1 MASKKTNIFL
11 IFLIVVILNLAWPY
25 LEFVYYHIFPGGSQL
40 KRNLAKYEE
49 VIQYIDMFY
58 VDSVAYDKLT
68 REAIKGALNTLD
80 PHSVYI
86 SKEQAKTNEEQFNGR
101 YQGIGIQFDIIDG
114 YITVIS
120 VIPGSPSEKAG
131 LMAGDRIIKIEGKSA
146 YKITVADVPRKL
158 KGPEGTTVN
167 ITVSRPGIAEPFEVV
182 LTRDEIPIYTVNT
195 YFMVNDSTGYVWLNR
210 FAHTTSKELEHA
222 LIKLEQQGMKQLLL
236 DLRDNGG
243 GLLQQAVEVSGKFIS
258 GHKLI
263 VYTKGRLSRF
273 DNEYYSDDF
282 AISIDRTLPLVVL
295 INQNSA
301 SASEIVAGA
310 IQDYDRGLIV
320 GETSF
325 GKGLVQNEFVL
336 NDGSRLRMTVSK
348 YYTPSGR
355 LIQRPY
361 KDITKEEYY
370 HEIEEPDSLRQD
382 SLQAKKGTLRPVFYT
397 KGGRKVF
404 GGGGITPDTVV
415 TYKLASKSPE
425 MIRDFYRER
434 VFFETATRLVQKNE
448 EWKADFGHFF
458 QNIQPARFWLKE
470 LYNTAK
476 ERGVEFKNQDFW
488 KDSKFLQ
495 NRLKAEIARTIWGT
509 DKFYHVLLQ
518 IDNQFRSAISLFP
531 QVSSILAGKRQE

>member
-1 MASKKTNIFL
+1 MAAKKTNIL
-11 IFLIVVILNLAWPY
+11 WIIVIVVVLNLAWPY
-25 LEFVYYHIFPGGSQL
+25 LELAYYHIFPSGSEF

-49 VIQYIDMFY
+49 VIQYIDKFY
-58 VDSVAYDKLT
+58 VDSVSYDKLT

-86 SKEQAKTNEEQFNGR
+86 SKEQAQANEEQFNGR

-114 YITVIS
+114 YITVIA
-120 VIPGSPSEKAG
+120 VIPASPSEKAG

-146 YKITVADVPRKL
+146 YKITMADVPRKL
-158 KGPEGTTVN
+158 KGPKGTSVK
-167 ITVSRPGIAEPFEVV
+167 ITVSRPGIEEPFEVT
-182 LTRDEIPIYTVNT
+182 LIRDEIPIFTVNT
-195 YFMVNDSTGYVWLNR
+195 YFMANDSTGYVWLNR

-243 GLLQQAVEVSGKFIS
+243 GLLQQAVEVSGKFIG

-282 AISIDRTLPLVVL
+282 GISIDRKYPLIVL

-325 GKGLVQNEFVL
+325 GKGLVQNEFIL

-361 KDITKEEYY
+361 KDISKEEYY
-370 HEIEEPDSLRQD
+370 HEIEEPDSLRRD
-382 SLQAKKGTLRPVFYT
+382 SLQAYQGKDNRPLYYT
-397 KGGRKVF
+397 QGGRKVY

-415 TYKLASKSPE
+415 TYKLSSKSPE

-448 EWKADFGHFF
+448 QWKTDFNRFF
-458 QNIQPARFWLKE
+458 RKTRPTRSWMKE
-470 LYNTAK
+470 LYQTAK
-476 ERGVEFKNQDFW
+476 ERGVQFKEQDFW
-488 KDSKFLQ
+488 QDRRFLQ
-495 NRLKAEIARTIWGT
+495 NRLKAEMARIIWGT
-509 DKFYHVLLQ
+509 EKFYQVLLQ
-518 IDNQFRSAISLFP
+518 IDNQFRTAIDLFP
-531 QVSSILAGKRQE
+531 QVSIILSGKQ

>member
-1 MASKKTNIFL
+1 MAARKSNIL
-11 IFLIVVILNLAWPY
+11 LIVVIVVLLNLAWPY
-25 LEFVYYHIFPGGSQL
+25 LEMAYYHLFPGGSEL

-49 VIQYIDMFY
+49 VVHYIDNFY

-68 REAIKGALNTLD
+68 RESIKGALRTLD

-86 SKEQAKTNEEQFNGR
+86 TPEEAKANEEQFNGR
-101 YQGIGIQFDIIDG
+101 YQGIGIQYDVIDG

-131 LMAGDRIIKIEGKSA
+131 LQAGDRILKIEGKSA
-146 YKITVADVPRKL
+146 YKISMDEVPRKL
-158 KGPEGTTVN
+158 KGPKNTKVN
-167 ITVSRPGIAEPFEVV
+167 VTISRAGIAEPFEVT
-182 LTRDEIPIYTVNT
+182 LIRDEIPIYTIHT
-195 YFMVNDSTGYVWLNR
+195 YFMVDDTTGYIWLNR
-210 FAHTTSKELEHA
+210 FAHTTSGELEHA

-243 GLLQQAVEVSGKFIS
+243 GLLQQAVEVAGKFIS

-282 AISIDRTLPLVVL
+282 GISIDRNYPLIVL

-325 GKGLVQNEFVL
+325 GKGLVQNEFIL

-361 KDITKEEYY
+361 KDISKEEYY
-370 HEIEEPDSLRQD
+370 HEVEEPDSLRDRLAAD
-382 SLQAKKGTLRPVFYT
+382 SAATRPVYYT
-397 KGGRKVF
+397 AGGRKVY

-415 TYKLASKSPE
+415 AYRLSAKSPDLS
-425 MIRDFYRER
+425 RTFNQDR
-434 VFFETATRLVQKNE
+434 VFFEAATRLAQKNPG
-448 EWKADFGHFF
+448 WKDDFEYFF
-458 QNIQPARFWLKE
+458 RHVKPNRLWLNV
-470 LYNTAK
+470 LRQTAK
-476 ERGVEFKNQDFW
+476 DRGIGFNEKDFR
-488 KDSKFLQ
+488 KDSVFLK
-495 NRLKAEIARTIWGT
+495 NRLKAEVARILWGT
-509 DKFYHVLLQ
+509 GKFYQILLMQ
-518 IDNQFRSAISLFP
+518 DNQFKTAVRLFP
-531 QVSSILAGKRQE
+531 KVPLLLQNSADK